1 MSEPGQL
8 HEDVGAYLL
17 GALDEPERERFERHL
32 ADCPL
37 CREEVERLRPAV
49 EALPRSVEPL
59 VAPRRLKTALMD
71 AVHEEAGPATERRRR
86 RRSWSLGLPRL
97 SPVVAWGS
105 AAFLLFV
112 GLASGFGLA
121 KLTSAG
127 NDTRTIA
134 ASVQSRELRD
144 ASGTLAVPSGGGAG
158 AVLHVSGLPSLP
170 GRVYQAWV
178 LRDGEMVPQPT
189 FDVGGNGVGV
199 LALPGSLKGAKAVLV
214 TREPRGGSR
223 TPSEQPVMTV
233 RL

>member
-8 HEDVGAYLL
+8 HDDVGAYLL
-17 GALDEPERERFERHL
+17 GALEDSERERFERHL

-37 CREEVERLRPAV
+37 CREELERLRPAV

-59 VAPRRLKTALMD
+59 AAPPWLKAALMD
-71 AVHEEAGPATERRRR
+71 AVHEEAGEAKARTRPRRR
-86 RRSWSLGLPRL
+86 WSFGFPRL
-97 SPVVAWGS
+97 TPVVAWGS
-105 AAFLLFV
+105 AAFLLAV
-112 GLASGFGLA
+112 GLGFGLA
-121 KLTSAG
+121 KLTTG
-127 NDTRTIA
+127 DETRTIA

-144 ASGTLAVPSGGGAG
+144 ASGTLSVPDNGGAG

-178 LRDGEMVPQPT
+178 KRDGQMIPQPT
-189 FDVGGNGVGV
+189 FEVGRDGVGV
-199 LALPGSLKGAKAVLV
+199 VALPADLKGAKAVLL

-223 TPSEQPVMTV
+223 TPSERPVMTV

>member
-1 MSEPGQL
+1 MSDPGQL

-17 GALDEPERERFERHL
+17 DALEESERECFERHL

-49 EALPRSVEPL
+49 DSLPRSVEPL
-59 VAPRRLKTALMD
+59 AAPPRLKAALMD
-71 AVHEEAGPATERRRR
+71 AVREEAGPATARRRP
-86 RRSWSLGLPRL
+86 RRSWSFGLPRL

-112 GLASGFGLA
+112 GLASGFGLG
-121 KLTSAG
+121 KLTSG
-127 NDTRTIA
+127 DDTRTIA

-144 ASGTLAVPSGGGAG
+144 ASGTLSVPAGGGAG

-178 LRDGEMVPQPT
+178 QRDGQMVPEPT
-189 FDVGGNGVGV
+189 FEVGRDGVGV
-199 LALPGSLKGAKAVLV
+199 VALPDDLKGAKAVLL
-214 TREPRGGSR
+214 TREPRGGSK
-223 TPSEQPVMTV
+223 TPSERPVMSV
-233 RL
+233 PL

>member
-1 MSEPGQL
+1 MSEPGKL

-17 GALDEPERERFERHL
+17 GALEGPERERFERHL

-49 EALPRSVEPL
+49 DALPRSVEPL
-59 VAPRRLKTALMD
+59 VAPRRLKGALLN
-71 AVHEEAGPATERRRR
+71 AVREEAGPATAGRRPRR
-86 RRSWSLGLPRL
+86 KWSFGIPRIT
-97 SPVVAWGS
+97 PVVAWGS

-121 KLTSAG
+121 KLTSG
-127 NDTRTIA
+127 DDTRTIA

-144 ASGTLAVPSGGGAG
+144 ANGSLSVPDKGGAG

-189 FDVGGNGVGV
+189 FEVGRDGVGV
-199 LALPGSLKGAKAVLV
+199 LALPDDLKGATAVLI

-223 TPSEQPVMTV
+223 TPSERPVMTV